1 MEATC
6 PNWEASCLIGHD
18 RRMWSIWHW
27 KEIMMADDQQSPRK
41 GTFYLRWRWYP
52 LPAAYLSLILAFYI
66 GATTS
71 LSSEDAAS
79 LAQFW
84 EQLFSSIKNPID
96 IFLNNSVIA
105 LIMVVPLLGAL
116 FAMYVGYNSGLV
128 ISAMSQA
135 NKVDPVGVLILTVAN
150 PIAFMEFMAYALS
163 ITEGILIAYAI
174 VQRHLR
180 QEIRNAAIT
189 IVIVLVILIV
199 EAFLEFGLVKGF
211 LNL

>member
-1 MEATC
+1 
-6 PNWEASCLIGHD
+6 
-18 RRMWSIWHW
+18 MWLIWHW
-27 KEIMMADDQQSPRK
+27 KEILMADNQQSSRK
-41 GTFYLRWRWYP
+41 GTFFLKWRWYP
-52 LPAAYLSLILAFYI
+52 LPATYLTLIFAFYI
-66 GATTS
+66 GATTR
-71 LSSEDAAS
+71 LSSEDAAA

-84 EQLFSSIKNPID
+84 EQLFNSIKTPID

-135 NKVDPVGVLILTVAN
+135 NNVDPVGVLILTLAN

-163 ITEGILIAYAI
+163 ITQGVLIVYAI
-174 VQRHLR
+174 IQKRLR

-189 IVIVLVILIV
+189 VVIVLVILIV

-211 LNL
+211 LTP